1 MRLSSLCLAGA
12 LSATLLSSANAQLS
26 EYTEDFEG
34 LDAMDPGAL
43 GNTGWLI
50 FANVFDPAGNF
61 VYNYGVFPAP
71 NGGPGF
77 SAIASSATGTP
88 AQGAQQINVYS
99 DYGNGDHGNGL
110 TIEANVFREQFID
123 ASNVGETWTFAYDV
137 QAAPPGANGEQDSEM
152 FAFIKV
158 LQASN
163 GTFAELA
170 FLRNDTTPATNVGF
184 DREQIRITIDPAWA
198 GELLQIG
205 FASRATNF
213 ADTGRY
219 YDNLRF
225 VGSPSPKAA
234 TSPTILYTDIVGA
247 PASFV
252 PGTSLIFDGLN
263 RMYAIRGDLS
273 TLAFTGFV
281 DSPNTDDDEIVFAGG
296 AVRVREGDD
305 PAFTAPGDTFG
316 AFDDRVELNRNGD
329 FVFQNNTTGDTATD
343 DLIVRGD
350 SMGNLT
356 LVAREGDAFAPLAG
370 TTVGSALESANID
383 DSGTVS
389 YYVENVA
396 GGSVTADTDNFI
408 VTGTSVVVQKG
419 VTPLT
424 GDTNGEFLDT
434 VDLNDLIVSENGQH
448 WLARGDLTG
457 NTSEDD
463 CLIVDGEVVIRELQ
477 PLPGG
482 QPMEI
487 VDTIGIFGHKINNSG
502 SWIARGDLDPPF
514 ENEDWALVD
523 GTTVVAR
530 TGEPVIPGTTEAW
543 DTIFGVEINDDGD
556 FIVGGT
562 TDNADSDRN
571 GLLVLNGQR
580 VIAREGDPVDVDGN
594 GLFDDDAFLN
604 FFAGDDI
611 VLGNRAEGLV
621 ALFNCTA
628 RDGAGTSI
636 GESIFR
642 IELGGVIGST
652 ICNGQPNSTGVGAQT
667 VAFGSTEVVENDLTF
682 VVCDLPAGS
691 MGYFVTSAEQF
702 LVVNPGGSQGD
713 LCIASFTMGR
723 YTNDVLTADANGVA
737 ETVIDLSSIP
747 GPTGSTSVMTGDT
760 RYWQMW
766 YRDMSMGMSTSNFAE
781 AIGITFN

>member
-12 LSATLLSSANAQLS
+12 LSATLLSSASAQLS
-26 EYTEDFEG
+26 PYTEDFEG
-34 LDAMDPGAL
+34 FDAMDPAAL
-43 GNTGWLI
+43 DTAGWLI

-61 VYNYGVFPAP
+61 VYGYGVFGAP

-77 SAIASSATGTP
+77 SSLASSATGTP
-88 AQGAQQINVYS
+88 AQGAQQINIYS

-123 ASNVGETWTFAYDV
+123 ASNVGQTWTFAYDV

-158 LQASN
+158 LESST

-170 FLRNDTTPATNVGF
+170 FLKNDTTPATNIGF
-184 DREQIRITIDPAWA
+184 DREQVRITIDPAWA

-219 YDNLRF
+219 YDNLSWS
-225 VGSPSPKAA
+225 GSSTPKTA

-263 RMYAIRGDLS
+263 RMAAIRGDLS
-273 TLAFTGFV
+273 TLAFTGFI
-281 DSPNTDDDEIVFAGG
+281 DSPNSDDDEIVFAGG
-296 AVRVREGDD
+296 ALRVREGDD
-305 PAFTAPGDTFG
+305 PAFTAPGDLFG

-329 FVFQNNTTGDTATD
+329 FVFQNNTVGDASTD
-343 DLIVRGD
+343 DMIVMGD

-356 LVAREGDAFAPLAG
+356 LIAREGDAFAPLAG
-370 TTVGSALESANID
+370 TTVGSSLESANID
-383 DSGTVS
+383 DNGTIS
-389 YYVENVA
+389 YYVENVS
-396 GGSVTADTDNFI
+396 GGTVTADTDNFI
-408 VTGTSVVVQKG
+408 VTGNAVVVQKG

-424 GDTNGEFLDT
+424 GDTAGEFLDT

-482 QPMEI
+482 LATEI
-487 VDTIGIFGHKINNSG
+487 VDTIGIFGHKINNNG

-514 ENEDWALVD
+514 ENLDWVVID
-523 GTTVVAR
+523 GNVIAR
-530 TGEPVIPGTTEAW
+530 SGDPIHPGTTEAW
-543 DTIFGVEINDDGD
+543 SDSIFGCEINDDGD
-556 FIVGGT
+556 YLIAGV
-562 TDNADSDRN
+562 TDNADGDRN
-571 GLLVLNGQR
+571 AAIVLNGQR
-580 VIAREGDPVDVDGN
+580 VVAREGDPVDVDGN

-604 FFAGDDI
+604 FFAGDDMI
-611 VLGNRAEGLV
+611 LGNRAQGLV

-628 RDGAGTSI
+628 RDASGSSI

-652 ICNGQPNSTGVGAQT
+652 VCNGQPNSTGVGAQA
-667 VAFGSTEVVENDLTF
+667 VAFGSTQVVENDLTF

-691 MGYFVTSAEQF
+691 MGYFGTSAEEF

-713 LCIASFTMGR
+713 LCIASLTMGR
-723 YTNDVLTADANGVA
+723 YVNDILTADATGVA
-737 ETVIDLSSIP
+737 QMVVDLTAIP
-747 GPTGSTSVMTGDT
+747 QPTGTISVMAGDT

-766 YRDMSMGMSTSNFAE
+766 YRDTSMGMPTSNFTE
-781 AIGITFN
+781 AIGITFE